1 MFILNAHAGIAKV
14 CPSLSHSRRLLTN
27 KAIRSKHISNSGRL
41 FGTSTHE
48 KIADKFYDS
57 GAAKLCPPDNSAHI
71 SAHSAVK
78 SIETSTRSVVYDAI
92 RARRQQEL
100 DRAYEKACKRARAK
114 NRQVPSRD
122 AYYYGPWGYPYMMYG
137 PWMAYGY
144 YPGIYMY
151 GNPYCMPMGAGMAG
165 ACAAGTCSGGV
176 AAGGC
181 GGPGGCGN
189 GGGCVSR
196 PLFLFFL
203 RELTD
208 FYRVVEALAEAAEVD
223 VAAEGAVEEVE
234 DVEAVVDEHE
244 IQKR

>member
-1 MFILNAHAGIAKV
+1 MFILSVLAGIAKV
-14 CPSLSHSRRLLTN
+14 CLSFSHSRRLLT
-27 KAIRSKHISNSGRL
+27 KTAIRSKHISNSARL

-48 KIADKFYDS
+48 KVVDRFYDS

-78 SIETSTRSVVYDAI
+78 SIETSTRSVVSDAM

-100 DRAYEKACKRARAK
+100 DTAYERACKRARSK
-114 NRQVPSRD
+114 NRPVPSRD

-196 PLFLFFL
+196 PSSFLFMI
-203 RELTD
+203 EETD
-208 FYRVVEALAEAAEVD
+208 FYRVVEAWVEAAEVD
-223 VAAEGAVEEVE
+223 VAGEEGAVEEVE
-234 DVEAVVDEHE
+234 VEVDAEAVVDE
-244 IQKR
+244 